1 VTHPGSALPR
11 RRNAVSDPGRSGQRE
26 GRIRGFDRRGRGR
39 AARAGEGA
47 DLVVELIRS
56 L

>member
-1 VTHPGSALPR
+1 VVVEVGRL
-11 RRNAVSDPGRSGQRE
+11 AVPADPVVELDCG
-26 GRIRGFDRRGRGR
+26 RRGVHREQGGR